1 MTSQGGSH
9 SAQGSVIR
17 DGQGPASGMDQPPW
31 TGRGPRV
38 RPCRDRLCWRADA
51 AVQGHAAQP
60 RGVVRGGVAP
70 PGRPGSRAVCGS
82 ARFGS
87 ARRPCRWQ
95 MCCVSSTP
103 TAWVHTVSRTLP
115 PQHPR
120 ARQRR
125 RGAAAKGTTA
135 ASPLLGSSEHGDH
148 GAPPLTHLLRDQ
160 HTAKA

>member
-38 RPCRDRLCWRADA
+38 RPCRDRLGWRADA
-51 AVQGHAAQP
+51 AVQERAAQP
-60 RGVVRGGVAP
+60 RGAVRRGVAS
-70 PGRPGSRAVCGS
+70 PGCPGSRAVCGS

-95 MCCVSSTP
+95 MCCISSTP

-120 ARQRR
+120 ARQPQQRAPRR
-125 RGAAAKGTTA
+125 PAPCWAVPSTATT
-135 ASPLLGSSEHGDH
+135 EH
-148 GAPPLTHLLRDQ
+148 LHLPAQRPAHSKSLAVFVQ
-160 HTAKA
+160 